1 MRTSTV
7 QFTRYFA
14 LSMKRIHFEW
24 FTEKNL
30 LEFSLISSW
39 YEVMM
44 RVQPS
49 IGHPW
54 LVVSGQA
61 LGGAIWPWSL
71 ARSHHRQCRQSSSG
85 FHPAQSWPGAL
96 PWPADCRPAS
106 LPWPG
111 QYQYPHTCQ
120 RCLTMFVKESA
131 IQWRQKLWLLHFN
144 NLLVLLAKLL
154 KSKLGQ
160 TSKFWAANLILYAHL
175 WCFLHL

>member
-1 MRTSTV
+1 MEICGRVLYSLHDN
-7 QFTRYFA
+7 YSA

-24 FTEKNL
+24 FTEKHS
-30 LEFSLISSW
+30 LEFSLISSY

-54 LVVSGQA
+54 LVVSGEA

-96 PWPADCRPAS
+96 PWPATS
-106 LPWPG
+106 WLP
-111 QYQYPHTCQ
+111 TCIITVT
-120 RCLTMFVKESA
+120 RSISVTAHMWVMLDDVHKGERNTEEAETMFFTTTR
-131 IQWRQKLWLLHFN
+131 WF
-144 NLLVLLAKLL
+144 
-154 KSKLGQ
+154 
-160 TSKFWAANLILYAHL
+160 
-175 WCFLHL
+175 C